1 VRRRVFDLPERL
13 IEVTEHRGLVYAC
26 ACRGKPTRAAFPEGV
41 TGPAQYGDRLAA
53 GYLHAQQLIPEDR
66 TAEALGDL
74 TAADGLCAARG
85 EWTRRRLRWS
95 PSRSAPSSA
104 PRVRCLDET
113 GLRIGGKTQWLHT
126 VATEILTLYRGC
138 AKRGA
143 MPEGLEGG
151 VVVHDGFESYRNL
164 DGAPR
169 PPPMRSATLTIWA
182 NSKPSFRST
191 MSPGRQA
198 CAIVSAM
205 PSRRSGRPAPR
216 EKRRSRPPRSKP
228 SMPATGR
235 PCTKVSPGIA
245 ACRGAKRRAGD
256 NLLLRLHSSKTTSS
270 GSRSTSTHPSPTIS
284 PSNLGRCFRVV
295 QEARAFAANLI
306 PALCVRPF
314 SYLDLF
320 CAQMIDSNP

>member
-41 TGPAQYGDRLAA
+41 TGPTQYGDRLAA

-74 TAADGLCAARG
+74 TADDGLCAARG

-95 PSRSAPSSA
+95 PSRSAPTSA

-126 VATEILTLYRGC
+126 VATETLTLYRAC

-151 VVVHDGFESYRNL
+151 VVVHEGFEPYRNL

-169 PPPMRSATLTIWA
+169 PPPMRSATLTICA
-182 NSKPSFRST
+182 NSKPS
-191 MSPGRQA
+191 PARQ
-198 CAIVSAM
+198 
-205 PSRRSGRPAPR
+205 
-216 EKRRSRPPRSKP
+216 
-228 SMPATGR
+228 
-235 PCTKVSPGIA
+235 
-245 ACRGAKRRAGD
+245 
-256 NLLLRLHSSKTTSS
+256 
-270 GSRSTSTHPSPTIS
+270 
-284 PSNLGRCFRVV
+284 
-295 QEARAFAANLI
+295 
-306 PALCVRPF
+306 
-314 SYLDLF
+314 
-320 CAQMIDSNP
+320 